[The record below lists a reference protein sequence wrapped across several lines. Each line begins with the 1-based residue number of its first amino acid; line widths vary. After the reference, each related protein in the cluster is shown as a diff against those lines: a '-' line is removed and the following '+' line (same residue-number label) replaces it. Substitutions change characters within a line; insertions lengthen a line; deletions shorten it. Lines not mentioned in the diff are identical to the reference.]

1 MGNPLRLKCP
11 PQLISLTI
19 IDSQTYKYQKKKLAT
34 FLRPRLKMREVIH
47 SIECSLDHH
56 EGLGSVPGNCIKKLD
71 VVVYSCNP
79 RTRKEEIVDL

>member
-1 MGNPLRLKCP
+1 
-11 PQLISLTI
+11 
-19 IDSQTYKYQKKKLAT
+19 
-34 FLRPRLKMREVIH
+34 MREVIH

-79 RTRKEEIVDL
+79 RTRKEEIVDLWVSLTSLQSSLDKL